1 MISNCSLFPVSEQ
14 AFCASVLTWFSL
26 GREGRGNDAGGL
38 QHQGDHTNTNTHTM
52 FGLQRPTPVAGV
64 RQRGGARSRLTHVHF
79 CQDGAEAPP
88 TGQTSSTADLAQ
100 KKADT
105 RVAVFSS
112 GE

>member
-1 MISNCSLFPVSEQ
+1 MQGGSNIKATTQTQTHTPCSACSAPHLWPVSG
-14 AFCASVLTWFSL
+14 S
-26 GREGRGNDAGGL
+26 AG
-38 QHQGDHTNTNTHTM
+38 
-52 FGLQRPTPVAGV
+52 
-64 RQRGGARSRLTHVHF
+64 SRLTHVHF